1 MSKIY
6 FNEHQRQL
14 LEANPNVASVSD
26 RAIQYT
32 PEFKIKAVNENL
44 AGKGPTQI
52 FIENGFDLEMIG
64 PKKAKSALKR
74 WRNTFNQ
81 YGENGFLEE
90 RRGKGSTGRPTT
102 SELSADKKLEKAEA
116 RIRYLEAE
124 IELPKKARGTRK
136 EGEETQVAPH
146 EKYAVI
152 NEVIRKYQLIN
163 SVSELCTVA
172 HVSRSGYYAWLRNTE
187 KHAIREN
194 NDYEDYLF
202 LKCIYDA
209 FKGKVGYRGLYMKVC
224 ELLENPMNPKK
235 IRRLMR
241 KYNFFAKVRRANPY
255 KNIAK
260 ATQEHKTLPNRLNRE
275 FTQDEPE
282 KVFLTDITYLK
293 YRGKTA
299 YLSCVNDVAT
309 REIVAYELSQT
320 LKMSI
325 VYNTLAKLE
334 EKLGNNIHPEAM
346 IHSDQGFHYT
356 HPEFQKRVKQMNLKQ
371 SMSRRG
377 NCIDNAPME
386 SFFGHMKDEMDYKE
400 VHTFEEL
407 KQLVNQYMIFYNA
420 SRRQWNLKKMTP
432 AEYRSHLIA
441 A

>member
-1 MSKIY
+1 
-6 FNEHQRQL
+6 
-14 LEANPNVASVSD
+14 
-26 RAIQYT
+26 
-32 PEFKIKAVNENL
+32 
-44 AGKGPTQI
+44 
-52 FIENGFDLEMIG
+52 
-64 PKKAKSALKR
+64 
-74 WRNTFNQ
+74 
-81 YGENGFLEE
+81 
-90 RRGKGSTGRPTT
+90 
-102 SELSADKKLEKAEA
+102 
-116 RIRYLEAE
+116 
-124 IELPKKARGTRK
+124 
-136 EGEETQVAPH
+136 
-146 EKYAVI
+146 
-152 NEVIRKYQLIN
+152 
-163 SVSELCTVA
+163 
-172 HVSRSGYYAWLRNTE
+172 
-187 KHAIREN
+187 
-194 NDYEDYLF
+194 
-202 LKCIYDA
+202 
-209 FKGKVGYRGLYMKVC
+209 MKVC

-299 YLSCVNDVAT
+299 YLSCVKDVAT

>member
-1 MSKIY
+1 
-6 FNEHQRQL
+6 
-14 LEANPNVASVSD
+14 
-26 RAIQYT
+26 
-32 PEFKIKAVNENL
+32 
-44 AGKGPTQI
+44 
-52 FIENGFDLEMIG
+52 
-64 PKKAKSALKR
+64 
-74 WRNTFNQ
+74 
-81 YGENGFLEE
+81 
-90 RRGKGSTGRPTT
+90 
-102 SELSADKKLEKAEA
+102 
-116 RIRYLEAE
+116 
-124 IELPKKARGTRK
+124 
-136 EGEETQVAPH
+136 
-146 EKYAVI
+146 
-152 NEVIRKYQLIN
+152 
-163 SVSELCTVA
+163 
-172 HVSRSGYYAWLRNTE
+172 
-187 KHAIREN
+187 
-194 NDYEDYLF
+194 
-202 LKCIYDA
+202 
-209 FKGKVGYRGLYMKVC
+209 
-224 ELLENPMNPKK
+224 MNPKK

-299 YLSCVNDVAT
+299 YLSCVKDVAT